1 MSSRSTSCSAQWS
14 ASHPRSFCRTTPTVT
29 FRRSLTAS
37 ALLRRR
43 LYSQSRLFALI
54 PVRVECVHFSLA
66 EIANE
71 DIATETAKGERCSRD
86 APWRIQPPTA
96 GEAPQQMTVGVENVD
111 KAIARARHIVVFFL
125 VLLCIGDKE
134 ITVDVLDA
142 ERGEPNWNVRIREV
156 AADLLRRRRPEAGSA
171 IGGEHIDRRG
181 PEVRRKEKGAV
192 NAGAENQTFVNR
204 ARRVIDGEDGLIKRS
219 ETASPSG
226 NRPVLGVEDEC
237 CRGGRIGTR
246 NVEVGFHT
254 RPVGAAGVGFGG
266 FFG

>member
-1 MSSRSTSCSAQWS
+1 M
-14 ASHPRSFCRTTPTVT
+14 T

-43 LYSQSRLFALI
+43 LY
-54 PVRVECVHFSLA
+54 RVNRACSHSFPSESNAFIFPLPKLPMRISPLKRPK
-66 EIANE
+66 AN
-71 DIATETAKGERCSRD
+71 DARAN

-111 KAIARARHIVVFFL
+111 KAIARARHIVVFFP

-156 AADLLRRRRPEAGSA
+156 AVDLLRRRRPEAGSA

-237 CRGGRIGTR
+237 CRGIGRETSRWGFTR
-246 NVEVGFHT
+246 DQLALRASGS
-254 RPVGAAGVGFGG
+254 AGSSGRHVYRQ
-266 FFG
+266 